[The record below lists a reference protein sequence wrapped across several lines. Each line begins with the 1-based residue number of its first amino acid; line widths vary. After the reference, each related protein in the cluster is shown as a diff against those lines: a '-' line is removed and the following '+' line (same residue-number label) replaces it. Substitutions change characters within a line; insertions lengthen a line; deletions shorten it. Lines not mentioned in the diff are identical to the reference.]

1 MITQRLIFKPSA
13 VVLLLFFAFSAIAQY
28 RPISG
33 LVRDI
38 NTQQFIGGSNVRL
51 LDSKQTAIADKHG
64 KFSLSV
70 PRQLNNGK
78 LLVSYLGYKPDTI
91 CIDTTRLFYEILLE
105 TKEDALNE
113 VVVTGV
119 SRATLSRENPV
130 PIVSVSKKKI
140 EQSSESNI
148 IDVLVR
154 NVPGLNAVKT
164 GPNISK
170 PFIRGLGYNRVLTL
184 YDGIR
189 QEGQQWGDEHGIE
202 VDAYNIERS
211 EVIKGPSSLMYG
223 SDALAGV
230 VSLMS
235 SMPSVADGQLHGKIL
250 SEYQSNNGLIGN
262 GLGLFYAKDHW
273 SLALRGSYRIA
284 KNYSNAVD
292 GRVYNTGFRETN
304 ASGTV
309 RYSTDKGSSTFNLTL
324 YDNIQGIPDGSRDSL
339 TRKFTKQIYEG
350 DLDEIKKRP
359 IVPDAEL
366 NSYRM
371 SPLHQHIQHY
381 RVYSNNHYEI
391 GKGDIDV
398 LLAFQQNI
406 RREYNHP
413 TLPDQAGMYVRLNT
427 VNYGLKYNA
436 PRFLNTEFTFGI
448 NGMYQNNLNKNATD
462 FPIPDYNLFDAGAYV
477 FAKWKYENWTIGGG
491 VRYDLRSLKANDFYT
506 ANNPLTG
513 FSRQVSLAQDPN
525 AYLQFASFN
534 KSFGGVSLSLGTTY
548 QLSERVSLKANIA
561 RGYRAPSIT
570 EFASNGLDPGAH
582 IIYLGNRNFKPEFSF
597 QEDVGAEVT
606 LQDLS
611 VSFSLFNNNIQ
622 NYIYLTQLLDAG
634 GNPII
639 SAQGDKTYQYQQ
651 STAQLYGVEATLNLH
666 PASLKGFSFD
676 NSFSLIYGYN
686 RKSLFKDKKT
696 DGEYLPLIPP
706 VRLLS
711 SINQDIQFRSKLF
724 SILNFKVESE
734 FNAAQKRYLALNDTE
749 TPTKAYLLFNVAVG
763 TSVNYSKT
771 HALQFQLQVNNLLN
785 EVYQSNLSRLKYFE
799 SYEQSP
805 NGYRGIQ
812 GMGRNIGV
820 KIILPF

>member
-1 MITQRLIFKPSA
+1 MLKLIFKR
-13 VVLLLFFAFSAIAQY
+13 LMLILFLLFSVRGMAQDIEISGVIKDVNSNEAIGGSIIKLKNSKRSAIA
-28 RPISG
+28 
-33 LVRDI
+33 D
-38 NTQQFIGGSNVRL
+38 QQ
-51 LDSKQTAIADKHG
+51 G
-64 KFSLSV
+64 KFKLAV
-70 PRQLNNGK
+70 PQQMNSGK
-78 LLVSYLGYKPDTI
+78 LLISYLGYRPDSI
-91 CIDTTRLFYEILLE
+91 SIDTSKKYYEILLD
-105 TKEDALNE
+105 TKSDALNE

-119 SRATLSRENPV
+119 SRATLTKENPV

-211 EVIKGPSSLMYG
+211 EVIKGPASLMYG

-235 SMPSVADGQLHGKIL
+235 SMPGIDDGLLHGKVL

-262 GLGLFYAKDHW
+262 GIGLFYSKNHW
-273 SLALRGSYRIA
+273 SFALRGSYRIA
-284 KNYSNAVD
+284 KNYSNAID

-309 RYSTDKGSSTFNLTL
+309 RYQTSKGNSTLNLTL

-339 TRKFTKQIYEG
+339 TRKFTHQIYEG
-350 DLDEIKKRP
+350 ELDDIKNRP
-359 IVPDAEL
+359 IVSDALL
-366 NSYRM
+366 NSYEL

-381 RVYSNNHYEI
+381 RIYNNNHYKVGE
-391 GKGDIDV
+391 GDIDV
-398 LLAFQQNI
+398 MLAFQQNI

-413 TLPDQAGMYVRLNT
+413 TMPDQAGMFVRLNT
-427 VNYGLKYNA
+427 LNYGVKYNA
-436 PRFLNTEFTFGI
+436 PKILNTEFTFGI

-462 FPIPDYNLFDAGAYV
+462 FPIPDYSLFDAGAYL
-477 FAKWKYENWTIGGG
+477 FAKWKYEKWTIGGG
-491 VRYDLRSLKANDFYT
+491 IRSDLRYLKANDFYT
-506 ANNPLTG
+506 STNAQTG
-513 FSRQVSLAQDPN
+513 FGQHVSPAEDPKAN
-525 AYLQFASFN
+525 LQFPSFN
-534 KSFGGVSLSLGTTY
+534 KSFGGISLSLGTTY
-548 QLSERVSLKANIA
+548 QLNDQVSLKANIA

-582 IIYLGNRNFKPEFSF
+582 IIYLGNRDFKPEFSL
-597 QEDVGAEVT
+597 QEDIGADIT
-606 LQDLS
+606 LKDLS
-611 VSFSLFNNNIQ
+611 MSFSVFNNNIQ
-622 NYIYLTQLLDAG
+622 NYIYLSQLLDAG

-651 STAQLYGVEATLNLH
+651 SSAQLYGFETTFNLH
-666 PASLKGFSFD
+666 PEAWKGFSFD
-676 NSFSLIYGYN
+676 NSFSMIYGFN
-686 RKSLFKDKKT
+686 RKAIFKDKKT
-696 DGEYLPLIPP
+696 EGEYLPLIPP

-711 SINQDIQFRSKLF
+711 SVSQDIKLNSKLV
-724 SILNFKVESE
+724 SIMNFRAEGE
-734 FNAAQKRYLALNDTE
+734 YNGAQNRYLALNDTE
-749 TPTKAYLLFNVAVG
+749 TATSSYLLFNVAAG
-763 TSVNYSKT
+763 ATINYSKKYP
-771 HALQFQLQVNNLLN
+771 LQVQVQVSNLLN
-785 EVYQSNLSRLKYFE
+785 ETYQSNLSRLKYFE
-799 SYEQSP
+799 YYEHSP

-812 GMGRNIGV
+812 GMGRSIGL
-820 KIILPF
+820 KIICSF